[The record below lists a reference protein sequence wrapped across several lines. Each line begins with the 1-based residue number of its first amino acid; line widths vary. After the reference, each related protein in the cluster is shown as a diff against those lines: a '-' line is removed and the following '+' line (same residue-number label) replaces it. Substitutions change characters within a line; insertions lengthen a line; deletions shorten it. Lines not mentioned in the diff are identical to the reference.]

1 VHPFVDVWAKGV
13 AVAAFKQHIT
23 FSSLLGAGYGAALIH
38 LGVEWPHAVLA
49 GGLCAISG
57 MLPDLD
63 SDSGRPV
70 RELFGAVAVAAPLL
84 FLRRFQRAGLNGEEL
99 VLIACGLY
107 LAIRFG
113 LAWFFKHLTVHRGM
127 FHSLPAA
134 FIAAEAV
141 FLADTGPEAKARLT
155 LAGGVLIGFLSHLV
169 LDELYAVD
177 ARGLRLNKAAGSALK
192 LTSQSVTAT
201 LFTWLVF
208 VGLTYLAGVDSG
220 YLRPIHF
227 SADSLPGKYRE
238 RSTPARIPSPL
249 GLEPGS
255 SK

>member
-1 VHPFVDVWAKGV
+1 
-13 AVAAFKQHIT
+13 VAAFKQHIT
-23 FSSLLGAGYGAALIH
+23 FSSLLGAGYGAALVH
-38 LGVEWPHAVLA
+38 LGVQWPHAVLA
-49 GGLCAISG
+49 GGLCGISG

-84 FLRRFQRAGLNGEEL
+84 VLRRFQTAGLTGEEI
-99 VLIACGLY
+99 VLTACALY

-113 LAWFFKHLTVHRGM
+113 VAWFFKHLTVHRGM

-134 FIAAEAV
+134 FIAAEIV
-141 FLADTGPEAKARLT
+141 FLADTAPEAKGRLT

-192 LTSQSVTAT
+192 LTSQSIPAT

-208 VGLTYLAGVDSG
+208 IGLSYVVGVDGG
-220 YLRPIHF
+220 YFRPIHF
-227 SADSLPGKYRE
+227 SSDYVPGKYRE

-249 GLEPGS
+249 GLEPRP
-255 SK
+255 K